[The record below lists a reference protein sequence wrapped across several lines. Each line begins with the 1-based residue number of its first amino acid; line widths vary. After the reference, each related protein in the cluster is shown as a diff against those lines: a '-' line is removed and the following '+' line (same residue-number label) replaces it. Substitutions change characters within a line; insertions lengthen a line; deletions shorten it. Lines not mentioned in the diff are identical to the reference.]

1 MTESDFPEINQIDK
15 KLEDLNQQSRSI
27 SKEKKSLKNRREQ
40 LEDEMETLIDWIWK
54 TKNPTVVELRREL
67 LMAARLAYDEDEVIE
82 QEEPTTT
89 TTNTKQTHST
99 WNISDL
105 TQILNDYRSV
115 LPQDRSPYDDQPW
128 YGYDSYLKFPKR

>member
-15 KLEDLNQQSRSI
+15 KLEDLNQQSCSI
-27 SKEKKSLKNRREQ
+27 GKEKKSLKKRREQ

-89 TTNTKQTHST
+89 TTNTKQKHTT
-99 WNISDL
+99 WNISDI

-115 LPQDRSPYDDQPW
+115 LPQDRSPYDDQLW
-128 YGYDSYLKFPKR
+128 YSSNIKFPKG